1 MTEPDH
7 TPTRRRLPRRR
18 VGLTHSVDIG
28 GGAEVYLTTNGHE
41 DRIGEV
47 FVKWGKGGSTSAGLM
62 DALSIMLSLALQYG
76 VPPEV
81 IVEKLKGMRFEPM
94 GMTDDSDIPEVAS
107 VMDWLARRIALD
119 YLPIEKRAAL
129 GVYSVD
135 EEARTVTQASKA
147 LA

>member
-1 MTEPDH
+1 M
-7 TPTRRRLPRRR
+7 
-18 VGLTHSVDIG
+18 
-28 GGAEVYLTTNGHE
+28 
-41 DRIGEV
+41 
-47 FVKWGKGGSTSAGLM
+47 KWGKGGSTSAGLM

-94 GMTDDSDIPEVAS
+94 GMTDDTDIPEVAS